1 MGHVIHKFDTKQ
13 YPFHDIV
20 GDLFQVGDLSGVHLL
35 NLELTKQKL
44 LVQENE
50 AETFFHKTF
59 YKKLNEGWSELTD
72 VYEDFIINELSRHI
86 KGSFVYQKT
95 PTFRAHVPNQTAVS
109 KWHYDSDPNHG
120 HPDWEINIQIPLT
133 KMKGTAATWAETVP
147 GLGDYKPM
155 NMEYG
160 EYVIFDG
167 NRCTHGNYPNKTEK
181 TRVSFDFRI
190 IPCRKYDGFGNNTY
204 TTFKLDFIEDESE
217 HGDVTNLNRPTSF
230 YGRKWDTS
238 PEGYYSFCEN
248 KDDI

>member
-1 MGHVIHKFDTKQ
+1 MGHVINKFDISD
-13 YPFHDIV
+13 YPFHHIV
-20 GDLFQVGDLSGVHLL
+20 ADLFQVDDLSGVHLL
-35 NLELTKQKL
+35 DLNLTKQKL

-72 VYEDFIINELSRHI
+72 AYQNFITNELSKHI
-86 KGSFVYQKT
+86 TGPFIYQKT

-109 KWHYDSDPNHG
+109 KWHFDSDPNHG

-133 KMKGTAATWAETVP
+133 EMKDTAATWVETVP
-147 GLGDYKPM
+147 GLGNYQPM

-160 EYVIFDG
+160 EYVLFDG
-167 NRCTHGNYPNKTEK
+167 NRCTHGNYPNKTGK

-217 HGDVTNLNRPTSF
+217 HGDITRLNRPTSF

-248 KDDI
+248 TK